1 MRTPRVGAALL
12 AVTWILAGVPA
23 RAEVKIGVVD
33 YARVLSESKAIQK
46 MNQDLQAKIQ
56 AEQKVIAEREKA
68 LKEKKQALDK
78 QGGLLDESVR
88 ADKEEALRQE
98 LKDLQRY
105 VSDKDEQF
113 KRKSADLMKQV
124 MEALNGIVSEIGEA
138 EGYTLILERSSG
150 GVIYAPGA
158 TDLTPRVVR
167 EYDKRH
173 AGGK

>member
-1 MRTPRVGAALL
+1 MKPRSALAAILAAL
-12 AVTWILAGVPA
+12 WILGNGTAH
-23 RAEVKIGVVD
+23 AEVKIGVVD
-33 YARVLSESKAIQK
+33 YARVLAESHAIQK
-46 MNQDLQAKIQ
+46 MNQELQAKIQ
-56 AEQKVIAEREKA
+56 AEQKVIAEREEA

-98 LKDLQRY
+98 LKELQRY
-105 VSDKDEQF
+105 VSDKDDQF
-113 KRKSADLMKQV
+113 KRKSAELMKQV
-124 MEALNGIVSEIGEA
+124 MEALNGIVSEIGKA

-158 TDLTPRVVR
+158 ADLTERVVR

-173 AGGK
+173 AAGE